1 MTYTSKIADLL
12 RRGPFSDMGAKMLP
26 QTDPKKYG
34 QKLLE
39 HHPIESKVEVESYGM
54 ALEKI

>member
-1 MTYTSKIADLL
+1 MNYSGKLAELL
-12 RRGPFSDMGAKMLP
+12 RKPFNDMDAKMMP

-39 HHPIESKVEVESYGM
+39 HHPIESKVEVEDYGM
-54 ALEKI
+54 ALKQS